1 MEYLNKA
8 FGGSGD
14 RPTDGSRES
23 ERSHQIDRSEGRY
36 DEPRY
41 DNSGRNDEGRHGQGG
56 LREEGQ
62 SSGGFLGSLGDK
74 FGGGPQKGHQTEQS
88 RRNEEGGGGGFLSGI
103 SNKLNAAAG
112 GGPESEKNEDLL
124 DKGMFFSPV
133 PSRSFCMMVNDRVG
147 GRISVCRGRLC
158 PAVYGWRRPE

>member
-8 FGGSGD
+8 LGGSGD

-41 DNSGRNDEGRHGQGG
+41 DNSGRNDEGRHGQGP
-56 LREEGQ
+56 REEGQ

-88 RRNEEGGGGGFLSGI
+88 RRNEEGGGGFLGGI
-103 SNKLNAAAG
+103 GNKLNAAAG

-124 DKGMFFSPV
+124 DKGMFSPD
-133 PSRSFCMMVNDRVG
+133 PSRSFCMMVD
-147 GRISVCRGRLC
+147 
-158 PAVYGWRRPE
+158 